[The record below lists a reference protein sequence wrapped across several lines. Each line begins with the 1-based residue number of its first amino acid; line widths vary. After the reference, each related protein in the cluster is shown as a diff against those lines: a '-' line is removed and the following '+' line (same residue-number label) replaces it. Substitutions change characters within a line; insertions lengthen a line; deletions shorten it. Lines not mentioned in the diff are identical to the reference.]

1 MAQPSFHHA
10 VRIIDP
16 GDPRRKIGGHDNLWP
31 GFAVSTPVG
40 EFGRRGPAG
49 DIAQQRCA
57 AIKRGNGYCRIHGAF
72 IATPRLAVQMKPAL
86 RAQHRRRIPHRGF
99 QQHIG
104 GILPHLGTAC
114 AHHAADG
121 GDTLIVGDKHIT
133 GFESALQIV
142 QRDHRFAGCCEP
154 YPEIATDTRLVV
166 GMHGVPDLEHHV
178 VGRVY
183 RR

>member
-16 GDPRRKIGGHDNLWP
+16 GDPRRKIGGHNNLWP
-31 GFAVSTPVG
+31 GFAVSAPVG

-104 GILPHLGTAC
+104 G
-114 AHHAADG
+114 
-121 GDTLIVGDKHIT
+121 
-133 GFESALQIV
+133 ALQIV

-154 YPEIATDTRLVV
+154 HSEIATDTRLVV

-178 VGRVY
+178 VGRVH
-183 RR
+183 RG